1 MSPLPDF
8 AKNTLHRTAAVAR
21 PQRFESQPLHPEP
34 SAARLAELEVQ
45 IRVLEERNRGLLIA
59 LQRLTGG

>member
-1 MSPLPDF
+1 MTPLPDY
-8 AKNTLHRTAAVAR
+8 AKNTLCRIAAAAR

-45 IRVLEERNRGLLIA
+45 IQVLEARNRELLLS
-59 LQRLTGG
+59 LQQLTGG